1 MLADYELYTP
11 SHFSVR
17 RHICKSRD
25 AFVPLMAEV
34 SWAVLLSG
42 SDMDEECPSWIKYVL
57 DELKVHP
64 GWVQDLWESIITD
77 FGPTNVRRGAEG
89 CGVVSL

>member
-1 MLADYELYTP
+1 M
-11 SHFSVR
+11 
-17 RHICKSRD
+17 
-25 AFVPLMAEV
+25 PLMAEV
-34 SWAVLLSG
+34 SWAVFLSG

-64 GWVQDLWESIITD
+64 GWVQDLWESIIAD